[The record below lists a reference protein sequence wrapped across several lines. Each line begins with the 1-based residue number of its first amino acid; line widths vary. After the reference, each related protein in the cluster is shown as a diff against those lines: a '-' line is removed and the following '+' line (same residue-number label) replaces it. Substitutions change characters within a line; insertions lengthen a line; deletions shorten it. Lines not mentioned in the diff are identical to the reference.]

1 MLLLLVLFW
10 FCCCFRFLLTYLKAF
25 WFEICV
31 TCGCYI
37 HVLFLLLLLRSRVL
51 LLDWCC
57 QCLRFSKF
65 VVFVFVCVCIY
76 MRVLWV
82 GKGGE
87 CVCTCVYACVL
98 FCLLVHSFSVSGI
111 VILNYHSQSF
121 AFQHAHIY
129 THEHYVT
136 ASGVPN
142 HTSRVWDNNRVIFSP
157 QPIVL
162 ACRKRATTAI
172 DDDRGQHSPIV
183 GNRLTTKTDEG
194 TSFGWLHARHIPLL
208 QPV

>member
-1 MLLLLVLFW
+1 MYCCSCCCCCVAG
-10 FCCCFRFLLTYLKAF
+10 FCCCIGVVSVSVFPSLLCSCLCVYVY
-25 WFEICV
+25 ICV
-31 TCGCYI
+31 FCGWGREANVCVHACMY
-37 HVLFLLLLLRSRVL
+37 V
-51 LLDWCC
+51 CC
-57 QCLRFSKF
+57 
-65 VVFVFVCVCIY
+65 FVFFCILSIY
-76 MRVLWV
+76 QEL
-82 GKGGE
+82 
-87 CVCTCVYACVL
+87 L
-98 FCLLVHSFSVSGI
+98 FWH
-111 VILNYHSQSF
+111 YRSQSF

-142 HTSRVWDNNRVIFSP
+142 HTSRAWDNNRVIFSP

-183 GNRLTTKTDEG
+183 RNRLTTKTDEG